1 MFKSLR
7 VLGWDWEAILLSVL
21 EVSIEV
27 LFSFTDLN
35 LVLNCSF
42 YGFSYLRLFIY
53 LYHRFTQLEESQ
65 IYYISLCLFQSCW
78 QRAI

>member
-42 YGFSYLRLFIY
+42 
-53 LYHRFTQLEESQ
+53 
-65 IYYISLCLFQSCW
+65 
-78 QRAI
+78 